1 MAKNHIYLGS
11 KYSETISFT
20 PINNSRNEKVIPD
33 RDVNIHAD
41 HLREWYGGA
50 IETALTAQRER
61 QKQNLPVANGIYLDM
76 DLVGGKLPLP
86 QLDSQRGAMLMCVD
100 DHTSEEI
107 TKATVFLPVEKS
119 DWLDKKLDQY
129 VQPVEEGTKPANAP
143 LINSIERIEL
153 SPVRS
158 LFPIKREYDELEPNT
173 TYYFEIWIDET
184 VQECIHNVIKNM
196 NAMGIAVIGD
206 NIVYFESVTVCLV
219 SATKEAIDDIH
230 FSLDKVEAVRRY
242 HNPAEMVKSDEE
254 AREWS
259 QLIADDVKYNIDEH
273 SVIVSVLDKGVN
285 NGHQLLSNLLP
296 DDRRASAVD
305 GVGLVGHEK
314 FHGTGM
320 AGLVAY
326 GDLND
331 LINQRGCFEV
341 NHALASVKVVS
352 DVHDDKPLL
361 YGKIT
366 ENAIEMSSN
375 MGADICCMAITQDEE
390 RNDGFPTSWSASLD
404 KALYHKGAC
413 DRLLVVSAGNTQ
425 TSVIDHENYL
435 DSLVTSSIQT
445 PAQALNAITVGA
457 YTVKT
462 LARAGWTAI
471 APPEGISPT
480 TRTAVMWRGK
490 NAKPDIVMEGG
501 NVAHHDVLGDSDMAE
516 LSLIT
521 TNDLIPQEPLQYF
534 NATSSATALA
544 ARLAAK
550 IKTANPEVSMLT
562 VRALMVHSAEWTKE
576 MKHLGDTPT
585 KIMEYCGYGVPDES
599 RAVASDNT
607 NATFI
612 IEDSLVPFT
621 EEGTYNE
628 MRFYDL
634 PWPKELLEQ
643 MHGEAVKMRVTLS
656 YYIEPS
662 PSSKSKYNKYYYAS
676 SALSFDVKMTNETRE
691 QFISRNNKEEQ
702 VTDKSDNDS
711 SRWHI
716 HTKRRAA
723 GTVQSDWIE
732 CSAFE
737 LAECN
742 QIGVFPGSGW
752 WKSRKIA
759 NVDNVIKYSLVVS
772 IMSDETP
779 IYDEVKVI
787 VDNAI
792 PIDV

>member
-1 MAKNHIYLGS
+1 MAKEHIYLGC
-11 KYSETISFT
+11 KYSEKLSFT
-20 PINNSRNEKVIPD
+20 PIGTPVNEKVTPD
-33 RDVNIHAD
+33 RDVNIHAAQ
-41 HLREWYGGA
+41 LKEWYSGA

-61 QKQNLPVANGIYLDM
+61 QKQNLPVANGIYMDM

-100 DHTSEEI
+100 DHSDGEI

-129 VQPVEEGTKPANAP
+129 VKPVEEDTKPANTP

-173 TYYFEIWIDET
+173 THYFEIWIDET
-184 VQECIHNVIKNM
+184 EQERIDSAITNM
-196 NAMGIAVIGD
+196 DAIGIAVIGD
-206 NIVYFESVTVCLV
+206 NIVHFESVTVCLV

-230 FSLDKVEAVRRY
+230 FALDKVEAVRLY
-242 HNPAEMVKSDEE
+242 HNPAEMVKSDKE

-259 QLIADDVKYNIDEH
+259 QLIADDVEYNIDEH

-296 DDRRASAVD
+296 DDRRDSAVD
-305 GVGLVGHEK
+305 GVGVGHEG

-331 LINQRGCFEV
+331 LINQRGCLEV
-341 NHALASVKVVS
+341 NHALASVKVLS
-352 DVHDDKPLL
+352 NVHANDPLL
-361 YGKIT
+361 YGRIT

-375 MGADICCMAITQDEE
+375 MGADICCLAITQDEE

-413 DRLLVVSAGNTQ
+413 DRLLLVSAGDTQ

-462 LARAGWTAI
+462 LAQTGWTAI
-471 APPEGISPT
+471 APPDGLSPM
-480 TRTAVMWRGK
+480 TRTAIMWRGK

-501 NVAHHDVLGDSDMAE
+501 NVAHHGILGNSDMPE

-521 TNDLIPQEPLQYF
+521 TNDLIPQQPLQYF

-562 VRALMVHSAEWTKE
+562 VRALMVHSAEWTEE
-576 MKHLGDTPT
+576 MKHLDDTPT

-599 RAVASDNT
+599 KAVASDNT

-621 EEGTYNE
+621 EDGKYNE

-662 PSSKSKYNKYYYAS
+662 PGFKSKYNKYNYAS

-691 QFISRNNKEEQ
+691 QFISRNNKDEQ
-702 VTDKSDNDS
+702 VADKSNNDS
-711 SRWHI
+711 DRWHI
-716 HTKRRAA
+716 GIKRRVV

-732 CSAFE
+732 CPALD

-759 NVDNVIKYSLVVS
+759 NVDNLIRYSLVVS
-772 IMSDETP
+772 IMTDETP
-779 IYDEVKVI
+779 IYDAVKVA
-787 VDNAI
+787 VGNAI
-792 PIDV
+792 QIDV

>member
-1 MAKNHIYLGS
+1 MAKEHIYLGS

-20 PINNSRNEKVIPD
+20 PINNSRNNKVIPD
-33 RDVNIHAD
+33 RDINIHAD
-41 HLREWYGGA
+41 HLREWYGSA
-50 IETALTAQRER
+50 IKTALIAQCER

-76 DLVGGKLPLP
+76 DLVGGKLPLS
-86 QLDSQRGAMLMCVD
+86 QLDSQSGAMLMCVD
-100 DHTSEEI
+100 EHTNQEI
-107 TKATVFLPVEKS
+107 TKATVFLPVENS
-119 DWLDKKLDQY
+119 DWLNKKLDQY
-129 VQPVEEGTKPANAP
+129 VKPIEEEAKPANTP

-153 SPVRS
+153 SSVRS
-158 LFPIKREYDELEPNT
+158 LFPVKREYDELEPNT
-173 TYYFEIWIDET
+173 THYFEIWIDET
-184 VQECIHNVIKNM
+184 EQEHIDSAITNM
-196 NAMGIAVIGD
+196 DAIGIAVIGD
-206 NIVYFESVTVCLV
+206 NIVHFESVTVCLV

-230 FSLDKVEAVRRY
+230 FALDKVEAVRLY
-242 HNPAEMVKSDEE
+242 HNPAEMLKSDKE

-259 QLIADDVKYNIDEH
+259 QLIADDVEYNIDEH
-273 SVIVSVLDKGVN
+273 SVIVSVLDMGVN

-296 DDRRASAVD
+296 DDRRDSAVD
-305 GVGLVGHEK
+305 GVGVGHEG

-331 LINQRGCFEV
+331 LINQRGSLEV
-341 NHALASVKVVS
+341 NHALASVKVLS
-352 DVHDDKPLL
+352 NVHANDPLL
-361 YGKIT
+361 YGRIT

-375 MGADICCMAITQDEE
+375 MGADICCLAITQDEE

-413 DRLLVVSAGNTQ
+413 DRLLLVSAGDTQ

-462 LARAGWTAI
+462 LARTEWTAI
-471 APPEGISPT
+471 APPEGLSPM
-480 TRTAVMWRGK
+480 TRTAIMWRGK

-501 NVAHHDVLGDSDMAE
+501 NVAHHDILGDSDMPE

-521 TNDLIPQEPLQYF
+521 TNELIPQQPLQYF

-562 VRALMVHSAEWTKE
+562 VRALMVHSAEWTEE
-576 MKHLGDTPT
+576 MKHLGDTST

-621 EEGTYNE
+621 EDGKYNE

-643 MHGEAVKMRVTLS
+643 MHGETVKMRVTLS

-662 PSSKSKYNKYYYAS
+662 PGFKSKYNKYNYAS
-676 SALSFDVKMTNETRE
+676 SALSFDVKKTNETRE
-691 QFISRNNKEEQ
+691 QFIARNNKEEQ

-711 SRWHI
+711 DRWHI
-716 HTKRRAA
+716 RVKRRSV

-742 QIGVFPGSGW
+742 QIAVFPGSGW

-772 IMSDETP
+772 IMTDETP
-779 IYDEVKVI
+779 IYDAVKVAL
-787 VDNAI
+787 VNAI
-792 PIDV
+792 QIDI